1 MKKILVVSLSLLL
14 VASFA
19 MARSVDK
26 GTAGIRP
33 MTQTAASDNNI
44 PELGI
49 QPSAAQVSTTF
60 LAYYTFDAG
69 PNCVTEGWT
78 TVDVTSQLGDYWH
91 VDDFTGA
98 GLGAYNALEGFQS
111 MWCGAAPD
119 LSSLVLCGYSVL
131 PGYGNSWN
139 QAFCT
144 KDCLVTGAVAV
155 TVEASILW
163 DSEPNYDATALEIDD
178 GCTGNWVEIDGGIGG
193 WDGADSDPL
202 YVSPAT
208 VAANDSAK
216 FRFHFTADGA
226 WSDEDGLWNTNG
238 AFLVDILHIEPGIL
252 ALEDFEG
259 EAVGANDADDWESCT
274 PAGYGDFAGLY
285 NAITVVQED
294 PCFSDLSC
302 VWAFY
307 NGSTYNYGCGGFP
320 AQTAVP
326 YENLR
331 AQYIATEV
339 WSPQIPYTGSG
350 AVARIVFDVY
360 RDMPLHTLIFY
371 VWHVRTIGV
380 VAPGCPSGWDDYNFV
395 YYGGQKDW
403 IRTGND
409 VGQWMS
415 SAASHVQLAVGISD
429 MCEFWVGIYGDCLC
443 HSHAPLTDNLEFY
456 RVAANGPQWGASR
469 DLDQLQDNFS
479 SDGTITGTARADC

>member
-1 MKKILVVSLSLLL
+1 
-14 VASFA
+14 
-19 MARSVDK
+19 
-26 GTAGIRP
+26 
-33 MTQTAASDNNI
+33 
-44 PELGI
+44 
-49 QPSAAQVSTTF
+49 
-60 LAYYTFDAG
+60 
-69 PNCVTEGWT
+69 
-78 TVDVTSQLGDYWH
+78 
-91 VDDFTGA
+91 
-98 GLGAYNALEGFQS
+98 
-111 MWCGAAPD
+111 
-119 LSSLVLCGYSVL
+119 
-131 PGYGNSWN
+131 
-139 QAFCT
+139 
-144 KDCLVTGAVAV
+144 
-155 TVEASILW
+155 
-163 DSEPNYDATALEIDD
+163 
-178 GCTGNWVEIDGGIGG
+178 
-193 WDGADSDPL
+193 
-202 YVSPAT
+202 
-208 VAANDSAK
+208 
-216 FRFHFTADGA
+216 
-226 WSDEDGLWNTNG
+226 
-238 AFLVDILHIEPGIL
+238 
-252 ALEDFEG
+252 

-320 AQTAVP
+320 AQTAIP

-429 MCEFWVGIYGDCLC
+429 MCGPWIGIYGDCLC
-443 HSHAPLTDNLEFY
+443 HSHAPLIDNVEFY
-456 RVAANGPQWGASR
+456 RVAADGPQWGASR
-469 DLDQLQDNFS
+469 DLDCFQDNFS
-479 SDGTITGTARADC
+479 EDGTTTGTARADMANDILPGTSAGITPGDSAHVTVGDPEAGIDDHSGPGSGPAVYFYCSIDGPNAGTAAVDLLDYVDPDGGERKLITEPGRRMNVTGNTLSAAGRTWIEIQMDLAFTSGGSWSPDHYCIDLNDDLFLPGDTIWFFYGARNGNGIVTYGSAADGWSGTQDKEEVADVADEFTI